1 MKRSVTNSLKN
12 SSVSQEAIE
21 SKFADMNLDLSKI
34 NKKVFQFEQYQNH
47 IENLIEEEAKL
58 RQNVEKK
65 TFLINENLT
74 SEISKLKNGFDTFS
88 KTIANHIEEIKDQIL
103 VDVKNNNNKFLNQFQ
118 SNLKRFD
125 EYEKFLENR
134 KDDKLFQLNEI
145 ENKISILEQVTGNQ
159 ISVIKNQIKTNS
171 DNIQLIQN
179 KINDSNNLLNNEMN
193 QLKEEIKILQSQIDE
208 LKSNKIANN
217 DSVSKVKSD
226 LTRLNQK
233 NEQLQNELNLIVNDV
248 QNKLKH
254 YESTNKMLNENFS
267 SIKNDINTQ
276 LDDINSL
283 SNKNYTKLQSD
294 LLNQIKECKVQMDKF
309 NINIIEENKK
319 FIDYNQEQLKK
330 QSDNVKQLFEI
341 SNDDLDL
348 LKKKCEVLEDVIKKI
363 RSEMI
368 NNINNVESFLT
379 KRYDTIFRTMS
390 SERAINNY

>member
-125 EYEKFLENR
+125 EYEKFFENR

-254 YESTNKMLNENFS
+254 YESINKMLNENFS

-363 RSEMI
+363 RTEMI

-379 KRYDTIFRTMS
+379 KRYDSIFRTMS

>member
-74 SEISKLKNGFDTFS
+74 SEISKIKNGFDTFS

-125 EYEKFLENR
+125 EYEKFFENR

-179 KINDSNNLLNNEMN
+179 KINDSNNLLNNEMS

-208 LKSNKIANN
+208 LKSNKITNN
-217 DSVSKVKSD
+217 DSFSKIKSD

-254 YESTNKMLNENFS
+254 YESINKMLNENFI

-276 LDDINSL
+276 LDDMNSL
-283 SNKNYTKLQSD
+283 SSKNYNKLQND
-294 LLNQIKECKVQMDKF
+294 LLNQIKESKVQMDKF

-363 RSEMI
+363 RTEMI

-379 KRYDTIFRTMS
+379 KRYDSIFRTMS

>member
-125 EYEKFLENR
+125 EYEKFFENR
-134 KDDKLFQLNEI
+134 KDDKLFQLTEI
-145 ENKISILEQVTGNQ
+145 ENKITILEQVTGNQ

-179 KINDSNNLLNNEMN
+179 KINDSNNLLNNEMS

-254 YESTNKMLNENFS
+254 YESINKMLNENFS

-363 RSEMI
+363 RTEMI

-379 KRYDTIFRTMS
+379 KRYDSIFRTMS

>member
-74 SEISKLKNGFDTFS
+74 SEISKIKNGFDTFS

-125 EYEKFLENR
+125 EYEKFFENR

-179 KINDSNNLLNNEMN
+179 KINDSNNLLNNEMS

-208 LKSNKIANN
+208 LKSNKITNN
-217 DSVSKVKSD
+217 DSFSKIKSD

-254 YESTNKMLNENFS
+254 YESINKMLNENFI

-276 LDDINSL
+276 LDDMNSL
-283 SNKNYTKLQSD
+283 SSKNYTKLQSD

-363 RSEMI
+363 RTEMI

-379 KRYDTIFRTMS
+379 KRYDSIFRTMS

>member
-125 EYEKFLENR
+125 EYEKFFENR

-179 KINDSNNLLNNEMN
+179 KINDSNNLLNNEMS

-208 LKSNKIANN
+208 LKSYKLTNN
-217 DSVSKVKSD
+217 DSYSKVKSD

-254 YESTNKMLNENFS
+254 YESINKMLNENFI

-276 LDDINSL
+276 LDDMNSL
-283 SNKNYTKLQSD
+283 SNKNYNKLQND
-294 LLNQIKECKVQMDKF
+294 LLNQIKESKVQMDKF

-363 RSEMI
+363 RTEMI

>member
-74 SEISKLKNGFDTFS
+74 SEISKIKNGFDTFS

-125 EYEKFLENR
+125 EYEKFFENR

-179 KINDSNNLLNNEMN
+179 KINDSNNLLNNEMS

-208 LKSNKIANN
+208 LKSNKITNN
-217 DSVSKVKSD
+217 DSFSKIKSD

-254 YESTNKMLNENFS
+254 YESINKMLNENFI

-276 LDDINSL
+276 LDDMNSL
-283 SNKNYTKLQSD
+283 SNKNYNKLQND
-294 LLNQIKECKVQMDKF
+294 LLNQIKESKVQMDKF

-363 RSEMI
+363 RTEMI

-379 KRYDTIFRTMS
+379 KRYDSIFRTMS

>member
-179 KINDSNNLLNNEMN
+179 KINDSNNILNNEMN

-208 LKSNKIANN
+208 LKSYKLTNN
-217 DSVSKVKSD
+217 DSFSKVKSD

>member
-125 EYEKFLENR
+125 EYEKFFENR

-179 KINDSNNLLNNEMN
+179 KINDSNNLLNNEMS

-208 LKSNKIANN
+208 LKSNKITNN
-217 DSVSKVKSD
+217 DSFSKIKSD

-254 YESTNKMLNENFS
+254 YESINKMLNENFI

-276 LDDINSL
+276 LDDMNSL
-283 SNKNYTKLQSD
+283 SNKNYNKLQND
-294 LLNQIKECKVQMDKF
+294 LLNQIKESKVQMDKF

-330 QSDNVKQLFEI
+330 QSNNVKQLFEI

-363 RSEMI
+363 RTEMI

-379 KRYDTIFRTMS
+379 KRYDSIFRTMS

>member
-134 KDDKLFQLNEI
+134 KDDKLFQLTEI
-145 ENKISILEQVTGNQ
+145 ENKITILEQVTGNQ

-233 NEQLQNELNLIVNDV
+233 NEQLQNELNLIVNEV

-254 YESTNKMLNENFS
+254 YESINKMLNENFI

-276 LDDINSL
+276 LDDMNSL
-283 SNKNYTKLQSD
+283 SNKNYNKLQND
-294 LLNQIKECKVQMDKF
+294 LLNQIKESKVQMDKF

-330 QSDNVKQLFEI
+330 QSNNVKQLFEI

-363 RSEMI
+363 RTEMI

>member
-125 EYEKFLENR
+125 EYEKFFENR
-134 KDDKLFQLNEI
+134 KDDKLFQLTEI
-145 ENKISILEQVTGNQ
+145 ENKITILEQVTGNQ

-179 KINDSNNLLNNEMN
+179 KINDSNNLLNNEMS

-208 LKSNKIANN
+208 LKSNKITNN
-217 DSVSKVKSD
+217 DSFSKIKSD

-233 NEQLQNELNLIVNDV
+233 NEQLQNELNLIVNEV
-248 QNKLKH
+248 RNKLKH
-254 YESTNKMLNENFS
+254 YESINKMLNENFS

>member
-134 KDDKLFQLNEI
+134 KDDNLFKLNEI

-159 ISVIKNQIKTNS
+159 ISVIKTQIKSNF
-171 DNIQLIQN
+171 DNIQLVQN
-179 KINDSNNLLNNEMN
+179 KINDSNNLFNNEMN
-193 QLKEEIKILQSQIDE
+193 QLREEIKTLQKEIIN
-208 LKSNKIANN
+208 LKDNKLTFNDNFSKINN
-217 DSVSKVKSD
+217 D
-226 LTRLNQK
+226 LNRINEK
-233 NEQLQNELNLIVNDV
+233 NEKLQNELNLIVNDV
-248 QNKLKH
+248 QSKLKH
-254 YESTNKMLNENFS
+254 YESINKMLNENFTT
-267 SIKNDINTQ
+267 IKNDINIQ
-276 LDDINSL
+276 LDDMNSL
-283 SNKNYTKLQSD
+283 SNKNYNKLQND
-294 LLNQIKECKVQMDKF
+294 LLNQIKESKVQMDKF

-330 QSDNVKQLFEI
+330 QNDNVKQLFEI
-341 SNDDLDL
+341 SSDDLDL
-348 LKKKCEVLEDVIKKI
+348 LKKKCETLEEVIKNI
-363 RSEMI
+363 RTEMV
-368 NNINNVESFLT
+368 NNINNVENYLT
-379 KRYDTIFRTMS
+379 QRYDTIFRTMS
-390 SERAINNY
+390 SERSIHIK

>member
-363 RSEMI
+363 RTEMI

-379 KRYDTIFRTMS
+379 KRYDSIFRTMS

>member
-125 EYEKFLENR
+125 EYEKFFENR

-179 KINDSNNLLNNEMN
+179 KINDSNNLLNNEMS

-208 LKSNKIANN
+208 LKSNKITNN
-217 DSVSKVKSD
+217 DSFSKVKSD

-254 YESTNKMLNENFS
+254 YESINKMLNENFI

-276 LDDINSL
+276 LDDMNSL
-283 SNKNYTKLQSD
+283 SNKNYNKLQND
-294 LLNQIKECKVQMDKF
+294 LLNQIKESKVQMDKF

-363 RSEMI
+363 RTEMI

-379 KRYDTIFRTMS
+379 KRYDSIFRTMS

>member
-47 IENLIEEEAKL
+47 IAKL

-208 LKSNKIANN
+208 LKSYKLTNN
-217 DSVSKVKSD
+217 DSFSKVKSD

>member
-12 SSVSQEAIE
+12 SSISQEAIE

-134 KDDKLFQLNEI
+134 KDDKLFQLTEI
-145 ENKISILEQVTGNQ
+145 ENKITILEQVTGNQ

-233 NEQLQNELNLIVNDV
+233 NEQLQNELNLIVNEV

-254 YESTNKMLNENFS
+254 YESINKMLNENFI

-363 RSEMI
+363 RTEMI

>member
-125 EYEKFLENR
+125 EYEKFFENR
-134 KDDKLFQLNEI
+134 KDDKLFQLSEI

-208 LKSNKIANN
+208 LKSNKITNN
-217 DSVSKVKSD
+217 DSFSKVKSD

-254 YESTNKMLNENFS
+254 YESINKMLNENFI

-363 RSEMI
+363 RTEMI

>member
-179 KINDSNNLLNNEMN
+179 KINDSNNLLNNEMS

-208 LKSNKIANN
+208 LKSYKLTNN
-217 DSVSKVKSD
+217 DSYSKVKSD

-254 YESTNKMLNENFS
+254 YESINKMLNENFI

-276 LDDINSL
+276 LDDMNSL
-283 SNKNYTKLQSD
+283 SNKNYNKLQND
-294 LLNQIKECKVQMDKF
+294 LLNQIKESKVQMDKF

-363 RSEMI
+363 RTEMI

-379 KRYDTIFRTMS
+379 KRYDSIFRTMS

>member
-12 SSVSQEAIE
+12 SSISQEAIE

-134 KDDKLFQLNEI
+134 KDDKLFQLTEI
-145 ENKISILEQVTGNQ
+145 ENKITILEQVTGNQ

-233 NEQLQNELNLIVNDV
+233 NEQLQNELNLIVNEV

-254 YESTNKMLNENFS
+254 YESINKMLNENFS

-363 RSEMI
+363 RTEMI

>member
-125 EYEKFLENR
+125 EYEKFFENR
-134 KDDKLFQLNEI
+134 KDDKLFQLTEI
-145 ENKISILEQVTGNQ
+145 ENKITILEQVTGNQ

-254 YESTNKMLNENFS
+254 YESINKMLNENFS

-363 RSEMI
+363 RTEMI

>member
-125 EYEKFLENR
+125 EYEKFFENR

-179 KINDSNNLLNNEMN
+179 KINDSNNLLNNEMS

-208 LKSNKIANN
+208 LKSNKITNN
-217 DSVSKVKSD
+217 DSFSKIKSD

-254 YESTNKMLNENFS
+254 YESINKMLNENFI

-276 LDDINSL
+276 LDDMNSL
-283 SNKNYTKLQSD
+283 SNKNYNKLQND
-294 LLNQIKECKVQMDKF
+294 LLNQIKESKVQMDKF

-363 RSEMI
+363 RTEMI

>member
-179 KINDSNNLLNNEMN
+179 KINDSNNLLNNEMS

-208 LKSNKIANN
+208 LKSNKITNN
-217 DSVSKVKSD
+217 DSFSKIKSD

-254 YESTNKMLNENFS
+254 YESINKMLNENFI

-276 LDDINSL
+276 LDDMNSL
-283 SNKNYTKLQSD
+283 SNKNYNKLQND
-294 LLNQIKECKVQMDKF
+294 LLNQIKESKVQMDKF

-363 RSEMI
+363 RTEMI

-379 KRYDTIFRTMS
+379 KRYDSIFRTMS

>member
-125 EYEKFLENR
+125 EYEKFFENR

-179 KINDSNNLLNNEMN
+179 KINDSNNLLNNEMS

-208 LKSNKIANN
+208 LKSNKITNN
-217 DSVSKVKSD
+217 DSFSKIKSD

-254 YESTNKMLNENFS
+254 YESINKMLNENFI

-276 LDDINSL
+276 LDDMNSL
-283 SNKNYTKLQSD
+283 SNKNYNKLQND
-294 LLNQIKECKVQMDKF
+294 LLNQIKESKVQMDKF

-363 RSEMI
+363 RTEMI

-379 KRYDTIFRTMS
+379 KRYDSIFRTMS